1 MSSMSLLESVEAD
14 RLEISS
20 SRAHGTISRLRRH
33 QAVFGALQ
41 SIPSPALTEVAL
53 WCGFDFI
60 ILDLE
65 HGVLDEPSLLASLQV
80 ISHTPAFAVVRVRPR
95 DFGAVGRYLDF
106 GADGILL
113 PDVCS
118 AGEAQLFV
126 AAANHNQ
133 RGARTAGGSARAARY
148 GLGSRVNSGSP
159 LLLAMIESADAVSE
173 IDAIATTPGLDG
185 VVIGPHDLAA
195 DLGTENDFSTP
206 TYQAAFTSIEQAATR
221 AGVLLGSRSHPGYP
235 IERLLGA
242 GHSFILA
249 SGDVAALRDGYRA
262 DLEAARGGEKIGNV

>member
-1 MSSMSLLESVEAD
+1 MSMSLLESVEAD

-20 SRAHGTISRLRRH
+20 SRSHGTLSRLRRH

-53 WCGFDFI
+53 WSGFDFI

-95 DFGAVGRYLDF
+95 DFSAVGRYLDF

-118 AGEAQLFV
+118 AGEARMFV
-126 AAANHNQ
+126 AAAAHGP
-133 RGARTAGGSARAARY
+133 RGSRSSSEGARGARY
-148 GLGSRVNSGSP
+148 GLSGRANSGSP
-159 LLLAMIESADAVSE
+159 LLLAMIEGADAVSE

-185 VVIGPHDLAA
+185 LVIGPHDLAA
-195 DLGTENDFSTP
+195 DLGSENDFSTP
-206 TYQAAFTSIEQAATR
+206 AYQAAFARIEQAATH
-221 AGVLLGSRSHPGYP
+221 AGVLLGSRTHPGFP

-249 SGDVAALRDGYRA
+249 SGDVTALRDGYRA
-262 DLEAARGGEKIGNV
+262 HLEAARGGEKVGNV